1 MKLRLRHIVALHDE
15 GLDIRN
21 YELVRESAYDFKF
34 RNKENNKI
42 IYIRY

>member
-1 MKLRLRHIVALHDE
+1 MNLRLRHIVALHDE

-21 YELVRESAYDFKF
+21 YELIGESAYDFKF

-42 IYIRY
+42 VCIRY

>member
-15 GLDIRN
+15 RLNIRN
-21 YELVRESAYDFKF
+21 YELIRESAYDFKF

-42 IYIRY
+42 VCIRY